1 LPHIDFMSLDVVI
14 LAAGKG
20 TRMFSAKPK
29 VLHLLAGRPL
39 LSHVVR
45 TARTLNPQHIVIV
58 FGYGGEQVRQA
69 LGEDDLIFVEQEP
82 QLGTGHAVQQALPHL
97 TAQNTLVL
105 YGDVPLI
112 DPSTLQRALNGDA
125 ALLLITAS
133 PQDPT
138 GYGRIVREGG
148 EVRSIVEERDA
159 NDAQRSI
166 AEINTGILAAP
177 TAKLARWL
185 PKIGND
191 NAQREF
197 YLTDV
202 VSLAVADGTP
212 IRTAQ
217 PAALFEILGVNSKSQ
232 LAELERIYQR
242 QQAARLLERGVTL
255 ADPARIDIRGELDC
269 EADVTI
275 DIDCVFEGKVTLERG
290 ASIGAH
296 CVIKD
301 AHIEADAQIL
311 PFCHIDGARVG
322 AHARVGPYAR
332 LRPGTV
338 LGAHAHVGN
347 FVETKNTTLAE
358 GSKANHLSYL
368 GDATIGR
375 NVNIGAGTITCNYDG
390 ANKYQ
395 TVIGDGAFIGSD
407 SQLVAPVTVGA
418 GATIGA
424 GSTVT
429 RDAPPDELTISR
441 AKQVTVLGWKRP
453 VKKPKGK

>member
-1 LPHIDFMSLDVVI
+1 L
-14 LAAGKG
+14 
-20 TRMFSAKPK
+20 
-29 VLHLLAGRPL
+29 RPQ
-39 LSHVVR
+39 R
-45 TARTLNPQHIVIV
+45 IVIV
-58 FGYGGEQVRQA
+58 YGYGGEQVRQA
-69 LGEDDLIFVEQEP
+69 LAEDDLIFVEQEP
-82 QLGTGHAVQQALPHL
+82 QLGTAHAVQQAVPHL
-97 TAQNTLVL
+97 SAQNTLVL

-112 DPSTLQRALNGDA
+112 ASSTLQRVLNGED

-133 PQDPT
+133 PPDPT
-138 GYGRIVREGG
+138 GYGRIVRQGG
-148 EVRSIVEERDA
+148 EVRRIVEERDA
-159 NDAQRSI
+159 TTAQKSI
-166 AEINTGILAAP
+166 SEINTGILAAP

-185 PKIGND
+185 SKIGND

-217 PAALFEILGVNSKSQ
+217 PTELFEILGVNSKSQ

-255 ADPARIDIRGELDC
+255 ADPSRIDIRGELDC
-269 EADVTI
+269 GPDVSI
-275 DIDCVFEGKVTLERG
+275 DIDCVFEGTVKLEHG

-296 CVIKD
+296 CVLKD
-301 AHIEADAQIL
+301 AHIEADAQVL

-347 FVETKNTTLAE
+347 FVETKNATLAE

-368 GDATIGR
+368 GDAIIGR
-375 NVNIGAGTITCNYDG
+375 DVNIGAGTITCNYDG

-395 TVIGDGAFIGSD
+395 TIIGDGAFIGSD

-429 RDAPPDELTISR
+429 RDAPPGELTISR
-441 AKQVTVLGWKRP
+441 AKQVTVAGWKRP

>member
-1 LPHIDFMSLDVVI
+1 MSLDVVI

-45 TARTLNPQHIVIV
+45 TARTLKPQRIVIV
-58 FGYGGEQVRQA
+58 FGYGGEQIRQA

-82 QLGTGHAVQQALPHL
+82 QLGTAHAVQQAIPHL

-112 DPSTLQRALNGDA
+112 DPSTLQRALSGDG

-159 NDAQRSI
+159 TAAQKSI

-185 PKIGND
+185 SKIGND

-202 VSLAVADGTP
+202 VSLAVAEGTP

-217 PAALFEILGVNSKSQ
+217 PAAQFEILGVNSKSQ

-322 AHARVGPYAR
+322 AYARVGPYAR

-338 LGAHAHVGN
+338 LGPHAHVGN
-347 FVETKNTTLAE
+347 FVETKNATFAE

-441 AKQVTVLGWKRP
+441 AKQVTVPGWKRP